1 MENNKNGLGHLG
13 SKRHADTQMKGFNR
27 WIEEMINMPTRK
39 QLEEEN
45 ATLKGHV
52 TALEIELASATKGK
66 TVVKEKVLEEV
77 LRAAQVA
84 LNSLR
89 PASQQQ
95 ALISPPMPGG
105 TWTEECLDN
114 EFKTKIGHAIAIA
127 MWNKLRECLR

>member
-1 MENNKNGLGHLG
+1 
-13 SKRHADTQMKGFNR
+13 
-27 WIEEMINMPTRK
+27 MPTRK

-45 ATLKGHV
+45 ATLRGHV
-52 TALEIELASATKGK
+52 TALEMELANATKGGK

-77 LRAAQVA
+77 LRAAEIA

-105 TWTEECLDN
+105 AWTEECLDN